1 MNIPL
6 HKFANIEA
14 ILFDMNGTLRMREP
28 HEPTQQA
35 AFSRLR
41 KYLGDGEHDWE
52 ELTRRQKAYS
62 NWAQE
67 QLLQFSEA
75 EIWNR
80 WILPE
85 FPREQIEPVAA
96 ELMLAW
102 SERKGRVVP
111 ALGAEETLSEL
122 KRRGYRLGVISNT
135 MSTLDIPRS
144 LEAFGWTD
152 YFDVVILSADLK
164 IRKPS
169 PKPFLEAARRLNL
182 PPDRCAY
189 LGNRISKDIVG
200 CRRAGFALGLIL
212 EPPSGPRAEEKDH
225 TSSPDVVIHVLGE
238 LLEIFPARVGLG
250 IKS

>member
-1 MNIPL
+1 
-6 HKFANIEA
+6 
-14 ILFDMNGTLRMREP
+14 
-28 HEPTQQA
+28 
-35 AFSRLR
+35 
-41 KYLGDGEHDWE
+41 
-52 ELTRRQKAYS
+52 
-62 NWAQE
+62 
-67 QLLQFSEA
+67 
-75 EIWNR
+75 
-80 WILPE
+80 
-85 FPREQIEPVAA
+85 
-96 ELMLAW
+96 
-102 SERKGRVVP
+102 VVP
-111 ALGAEETLSEL
+111 APGAEETLSEL

-225 TSSPDVVIHVLGE
+225 TSPPDVVIHVLGE

>member
-1 MNIPL
+1 MSMPML
-6 HKFANIEA
+6 DTANIEA
-14 ILFDMNGTLRMREP
+14 ILFDMNGTLRKRET

-41 KYLGDGEHDWE
+41 EFLGEGEHDWD

-67 QLLQFSEA
+67 QLIQFSEV
-75 EIWNR
+75 EIWSR
-80 WILPE
+80 WILPD

-102 SERKGRVVP
+102 SERKGHVIPVP
-111 ALGAEETLSEL
+111 GAEETLIEL

-144 LEAFGWTD
+144 LEAFGWMD

-169 PKPFLEAARRLNL
+169 PEPFLEAARRLNL
-182 PPDRCAY
+182 PPERCAY

-200 CRRAGFALGLIL
+200 CQRAGFALGLVI
-212 EPPSGPRAEEKDH
+212 EPASGPRTDEQDQ
-225 TSSPDVVIHVLGE
+225 TVVPDASIHALGE
-238 LLEIFPARVGLG
+238 LLEIFPARVGHG
-250 IKS
+250 